1 MTECSVKKGN
11 GTSGPENSNRGPFET
26 RAAARQEL
34 KHYADTMEFIE
45 DNELPPDIDRGD
57 VTLVEMEEP
66 NF

>member
-1 MTECSVKKGN
+1 MRTREI
-11 GTSGPENSNRGPFET
+11 ERGPFQT

-34 KHYADTMEFIE
+34 KRYADTMEFIE

-57 VTLVEMEEP
+57 VTLVEIKEP